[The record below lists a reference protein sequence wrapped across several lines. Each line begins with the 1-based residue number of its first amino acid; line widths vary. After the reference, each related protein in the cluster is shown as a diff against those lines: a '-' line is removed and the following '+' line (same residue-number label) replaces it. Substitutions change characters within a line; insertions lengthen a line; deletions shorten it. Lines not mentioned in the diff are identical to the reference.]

1 MPSGAVI
8 GNPPKIGKHL
18 EIIGVLKTTPLLVV
32 CVKSLTMNESGEAGE
47 HGKHEVISLQKTVGG
62 TFREI
67 NHRTIC

>member
-32 CVKSLTMNESGEAGE
+32 CVKSLTMNKSGKADE
-47 HGKHEVISLQKTVGG
+47 HEVISLQKTVGG